1 MPYDGVVYIVVNVF
15 QRRFSLLR
23 RLTRKR
29 MAPMVLLRMLI
40 ETNLLKY
47 CDVIEFDHYHHLLN
61 RTNFV

>member
-1 MPYDGVVYIVVNVF
+1 
-15 QRRFSLLR
+15 
-23 RLTRKR
+23 
-29 MAPMVLLRMLI
+29 MVLLRMLI